1 MITLYQFDISPF
13 CDKIRRILNV
23 KQLAYSLHEVRLAEA
38 SRLKSVSPT
47 GKFPAIE
54 VEGQVIVDS
63 TEIAYFLERRFPQPV
78 LVPKEPREAALVHM
92 LEDWADESLYFYE
105 MTMRLS
111 WANNAKRWV
120 PELIKHERGLMR
132 AMGRRMIPS
141 VIARVTKAQGVGRK
155 RRDQVVKDVTR
166 HVRAIGDWLGDR
178 QWLVGEGLTLA
189 DIAVFSQ
196 LACISGTEEGAA
208 VIQAVPPTAAWL
220 RRVDQATAQRPQAKA
235 A

>member
-23 KQLAYSLHEVRLAEA
+23 KGRPYTLHEVRIAEA
-38 SRLKSVSPT
+38 PRLKSISPT
-47 GKFPAIE
+47 GKFPAID
-54 VEGQVIVDS
+54 VDGQVIVDS
-63 TEIAYFLERRFPQPV
+63 TEIAHFLESKFPAPA
-78 LVPKEPREAALVHM
+78 LMPKDPREAALVHL

-105 MTMRLS
+105 MTMRLG

-120 PELIKHERGLMR
+120 PELLKHERGFMK
-132 AMGRRMIPS
+132 AMGPRMLPS
-141 VIARVTKAQGVGRK
+141 VISRVTRAQGVGRK
-155 RRDQVVKDVTR
+155 RRDQVLKEVDR
-166 HVRAIGDWLGDR
+166 HVRAIGDLLGDR
-178 QWLVGEGLTLA
+178 NWLVGDALTLA

-208 VIQAVPPTAAWL
+208 IIQAVPQSAAWL
-220 RRVDQATAQRPQAKA
+220 RRVDQATGVRPQAKA